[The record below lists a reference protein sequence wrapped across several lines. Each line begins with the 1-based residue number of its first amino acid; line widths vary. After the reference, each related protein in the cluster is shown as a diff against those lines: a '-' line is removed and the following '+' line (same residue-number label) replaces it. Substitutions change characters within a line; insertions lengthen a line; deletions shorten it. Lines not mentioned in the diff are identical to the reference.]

1 MQESRKVSTLFAASF
16 LKAATTAQGFR
27 KQSLA
32 RMAGILAA
40 TGQSLGVSL
49 SIAAGVITL
58 AISLVLLVWQ
68 KVTSKSGSSAAQQ
81 KAAADT
87 KSAQAT
93 DGAHPD
99 KQTVWLMFGS
109 QTGTAERFAKQLR
122 SELETRYGEETHF
135 AVKDIEE
142 YR

>member
-1 MQESRKVSTLFAASF
+1 M
-16 LKAATTAQGFR
+16 
-27 KQSLA
+27 
-32 RMAGILAA
+32 LAA

-68 KVTSKSGSSAAQQ
+68 KVTSKAGSSAAQQ
-81 KAAADT
+81 KAAEDA
-87 KSAQAT
+87 KPAQAT

>member
-1 MQESRKVSTLFAASF
+1 M
-16 LKAATTAQGFR
+16 
-27 KQSLA
+27 
-32 RMAGILAA
+32 LAA

-68 KVTSKSGSSAAQQ
+68 KVTSKAGSSSWAAQQ
-81 KAAADT
+81 KAAEDA
-87 KSAQAT
+87 KPAQAT